1 LLLFGYD
8 LVFLLVVFVLIIIGI
23 LVLASIVGTV
33 VHWFPAVI
41 VAILVWYFTG
51 SLLWGAAAFVVIA
64 IVMISFRRR

>member
-1 LLLFGYD
+1 MLLFGYD

-23 LVLASIVGTV
+23 LVLALIVGTV